1 MNEPLY
7 GKRAQCEWVRS
18 MWRRGG
24 AAVASSGLK
33 HGAPR
38 DLAEGRAKLSIQSRE
53 RATSPANFLS
63 LAYPLI
69 YYCPY
74 CRLHSNCCAA
84 ATANATANA
93 NAGRLRG
100 AIGAQGGGFAA

>member
-1 MNEPLY
+1 M
-7 GKRAQCEWVRS
+7 GK
-18 MWRRGG
+18 RGG

-53 RATSPANFLS
+53 RATSPANFIS
-63 LAYPLI
+63 RAYHRI
-69 YYCPY
+69 YYWSY

-84 ATANATANA
+84 ANATANA